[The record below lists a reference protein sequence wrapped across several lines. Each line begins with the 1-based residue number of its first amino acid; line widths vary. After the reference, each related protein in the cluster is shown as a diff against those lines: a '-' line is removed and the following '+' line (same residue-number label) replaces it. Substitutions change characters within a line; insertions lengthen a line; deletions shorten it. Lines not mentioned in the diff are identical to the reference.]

1 MDKKAIETISVNAVK
16 NSIVTSDILDQFI
29 SENDKEPSWDGHI
42 YIYKNKNKR
51 KSELKGRI
59 PVQVKGKECN
69 DFSNNKIKYVISIS
83 DLKNYLNDGGII
95 LFLVYIIAIPP
106 NTARLT
112 SMIK

>member
-51 KSELKGRI
+51 KSELK
-59 PVQVKGKECN
+59 
-69 DFSNNKIKYVISIS
+69 
-83 DLKNYLNDGGII
+83 
-95 LFLVYIIAIPP
+95 
-106 NTARLT
+106 
-112 SMIK
+112 